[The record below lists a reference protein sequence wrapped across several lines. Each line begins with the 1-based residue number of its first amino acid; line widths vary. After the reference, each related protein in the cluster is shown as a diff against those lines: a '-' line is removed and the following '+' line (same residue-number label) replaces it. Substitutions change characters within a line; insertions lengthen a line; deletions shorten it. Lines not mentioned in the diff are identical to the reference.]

1 MKDSKSSK
9 TIPEFKT
16 PEIKQET
23 LVNILVRIEVIELEL
38 EKVKK
43 TGSRSERQSR
53 GQGRRNSLKE
63 FDETQV

>member
-9 TIPEFKT
+9 AI
-16 PEIKQET
+16 PEIKTSEIKQDT

-43 TGSRSERQSR
+43 TGAMSERQSR
-53 GQGRRNSLKE
+53 GS
-63 FDETQV
+63 

>member
-1 MKDSKSSK
+1 MKDSKSPK
-9 TIPEFKT
+9 LIPEVKT
-16 PEIKQET
+16 SEIKQDT
-23 LVNILVRIEVIELEL
+23 LVNILVRIEIIELEL

-43 TGSRSERQSR
+43 AGSKSERQSR